1 MLLPHITTEDA
12 NGAGTHKSWFPFPVL
27 HLQSRDRETQTSPE
41 PVLEQLIE
49 LSSLNRPL
57 GDPSTSRGSWE
68 DSGKQ
73 PWESDLGKGE
83 LGPKPGLVH
92 LLPSGAY
99 CRSPFLF
106 RAWATF
112 CVGKLMYGQQEINS
126 PVRFWVNPQYFFQM
140 KNWNFYFPV
149 FNKKLLNGDVE
160 VPV

>member
-1 MLLPHITTEDA
+1 MLLPHITTKDA

-27 HLQSRDRETQTSPE
+27 HLQSRDREIQTSPE
-41 PVLEQLIE
+41 PVLEQLVE

-57 GDPSTSRGSWE
+57 GDPSPSRGSWE
-68 DSGKQ
+68 DSGKY
-73 PWESDLGKGE
+73 PWGSDLGKGE

-99 CRSPFLF
+99 CRSAFLLGP
-106 RAWATF
+106 WAIF
-112 CVGKLMYGQQEINS
+112 CVGKLMYGQQGINS
-126 PVRFWVNPQYFFQM
+126 PVKFWVNPQYFFQM